1 MTQSTL
7 LCTHN
12 ASRQTGVLPLPSTV
26 LAGLPAR
33 AMQPLSSFIERVI
46 GGWAWCARLVH
57 ERRQLGLR
65 EQAAGEAAQ
74 VRDGEAGDRRVA
86 VARRG
91 HQMRRGG
98 RPQPPPHQAQAAQ
111 VGAGRG
117 RQAAQRVRPAH
128 ARSPGLGSAGRAA
141 RQTA

>member
-1 MTQSTL
+1 MTQSAL
-7 LCTHN
+7 LCTLN
-12 ASRQTGVLPLPSTV
+12 APHQTGVAPLPRTV

-91 HQMRRGG
+91 HQVRRGG

-117 RQAAQRVRPAH
+117 RQAAQRVRPAR
-128 ARSPGLGSAGRAA
+128 ARTPGFGSAGGAGRRAA
-141 RQTA
+141 